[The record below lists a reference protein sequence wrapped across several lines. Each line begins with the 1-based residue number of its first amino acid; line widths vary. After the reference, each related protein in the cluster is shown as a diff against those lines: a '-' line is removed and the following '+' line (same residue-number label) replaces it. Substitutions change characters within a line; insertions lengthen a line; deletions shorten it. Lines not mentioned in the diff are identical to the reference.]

1 MIYGE
6 ILAGGSGTR
15 MGNTE
20 MPKQFL
26 MLGDRPIIIHTIE
39 QFLINQSFSKIIV
52 CCPKEWVSYT
62 EDLLEKY
69 NIDTNRVDIA
79 VGGSTRNETIINGCK
94 LIEEKYGITDKD
106 IIVTHDAVRPFVNQ
120 RILDDNI
127 KLAKKYAAI
136 DTVVSATDTIVY
148 SKDGKIISDIPN
160 RKECFQGQ
168 TPQTF
173 NIKKLM
179 ALFNSLT
186 VKEKEIL
193 TDGCKIFSL
202 KGESVGLVDGEVY
215 NIKLTTLYD
224 LKIANAILMEK
235 DEKW

>member
-6 ILAGGSGTR
+6 LLAGGSGTR

-52 CCPKEWVSYT
+52 CCPKEWISHT

-69 NIDTNRVDIA
+69 NIDTDRVDITA
-79 VGGSTRNETIINGCK
+79 GGTTRNETIINGCK
-94 LIEEKYGITDKD
+94 LIEEKYGLTDKD
-106 IIVTHDAVRPFVNQ
+106 IIVTHDADRPFVNK

-127 KLAKKYAAI
+127 TLAKKFNAV
-136 DTVVSATDTIVY
+136 DTVVPAIDTIVY
-148 SKDGKIISDIPN
+148 SKDGKLITEIPD
-160 RKECFQGQ
+160 RKECYQGQ

-173 NIKKLM
+173 NVKKLM
-179 ALFNSLT
+179 ELFESLT
-186 VKEKEIL
+186 KKEKEIL

-202 KGESVGLVDGEVY
+202 KGENVGLVDGEIY

-224 LKIANAILMEK
+224 LKIARAIIMGK
-235 DEKW
+235 DEK

>member
-79 VGGSTRNETIINGCK
+79 VGGSTRNETIMNGCK
-94 LIEEKYGITDKD
+94 LIEEKYGLTDKD

-173 NIKKLM
+173 NIKKLI

-215 NIKLTTLYD
+215 NTKLTSLFD
-224 LKIANAILMEK
+224 LKIAKAILMEK
-235 DEKW
+235 DEK

>member
-39 QFLINQSFSKIIV
+39 QFLINQSFSKIVV
-52 CCPKEWVSYT
+52 CCPKEWVSYA

-69 NIDTNRVDIA
+69 NIDTERVEVTA
-79 VGGSTRNETIINGCK
+79 GGATRNDTIINGCK
-94 LIEEKYGITDKD
+94 LIEEKYGLTDKD

-127 KLAKKYAAI
+127 KLAKKYDAV
-136 DTVVSATDTIVY
+136 DTVIPATDTIVY
-148 SKDGKIISDIPN
+148 SKDGKIITEIPD
-160 RKECFQGQ
+160 RKECYQGQ

-179 ALFNSLT
+179 ELFDSLT
-186 VKEKEIL
+186 KKEKEIL

-202 KGESVGLVDGEVY
+202 KGENVGLVDGEVY

-224 LKIANAILMEK
+224 LKIARAILMGK
-235 DEKW
+235 DEK

>member
-20 MPKQFL
+20 MPKQYL

-62 EDLLEKY
+62 EDLLEKF

-79 VGGSTRNETIINGCK
+79 VGGSTRNETIMNGCK
-94 LIEEKYGITDKD
+94 LIEEKYGLTDKD

-173 NIKKLM
+173 NIKKLI

-224 LKIANAILMEK
+224 LKIAKAILMEK
-235 DEKW
+235 DEK

>member
-52 CCPKEWVSYT
+52 CCPKEWISHA

-69 NIDTNRVDIA
+69 NIDTDRVDITA
-79 VGGSTRNETIINGCK
+79 GGTTRNETIINGCK
-94 LIEEKYGITDKD
+94 LIEEKYGLTDKD

-127 KLAKKYAAI
+127 KLAKKFNAV
-136 DTVVSATDTIVY
+136 DTVVPAIDTIVY
-148 SKDGKIISDIPN
+148 SKDGKLITEIPD
-160 RKECFQGQ
+160 RKECYQGQ
-168 TPQTF
+168 TPQSF

-179 ALFNSLT
+179 ELFESLT
-186 VKEKEIL
+186 KKEKEIL

-202 KGESVGLVDGEVY
+202 KGENVGLVDGEIY

-224 LKIANAILMEK
+224 LKIARAIIMGK
-235 DEKW
+235 DEK

>member
-52 CCPKEWVSYT
+52 CCPKEWISHA

-69 NIDTNRVDIA
+69 NIDTDRVDITA
-79 VGGSTRNETIINGCK
+79 GGTTRNETIINGCK
-94 LIEEKYGITDKD
+94 LIEEKYGLTDKD

-127 KLAKKYAAI
+127 KLAKKFDAV
-136 DTVVSATDTIVY
+136 DTVVPAIDTIVY
-148 SKDGKIISDIPN
+148 SKDGKIITEIPD
-160 RKECFQGQ
+160 RKECYQGQ

-179 ALFNSLT
+179 ELFESLT
-186 VKEKEIL
+186 KKEKEIL

-202 KGESVGLVDGEVY
+202 KGENVGLVDGEIY

-224 LKIANAILMEK
+224 LKIARAIIMGK
-235 DEKW
+235 DEK

>member
-52 CCPKEWVSYT
+52 CCPKEWISHA

-69 NIDTNRVDIA
+69 NIDTDKVDITA
-79 VGGSTRNETIINGCK
+79 GGATRNETIINGCK
-94 LIEEKYGITDKD
+94 LIEEKYGLTDKD

-127 KLAKKYAAI
+127 KLAKKFNAV
-136 DTVVSATDTIVY
+136 DTVVPAIDTIVY
-148 SKDGKIISDIPN
+148 SKDGKLITEIPD
-160 RKECFQGQ
+160 RKECYQGQ

-173 NIKKLM
+173 NVKKLM
-179 ALFNSLT
+179 ELFESLT
-186 VKEKEIL
+186 KKEKEIL

-202 KGESVGLVDGEVY
+202 KGENVGLVDGEIY

-224 LKIANAILMEK
+224 LKIARAIIMGK
-235 DEKW
+235 DEK

>member
-79 VGGSTRNETIINGCK
+79 VGGSTRNETIMNGCK
-94 LIEEKYGITDKD
+94 LIEEKYGLTDKD

-173 NIKKLM
+173 NIKKLI

-224 LKIANAILMEK
+224 LKIAKAILMEK
-235 DEKW
+235 DEK

>member
-20 MPKQFL
+20 MPKQYL

-79 VGGSTRNETIINGCK
+79 VGGSTRNETIMNGCK
-94 LIEEKYGITDKD
+94 LIEEKYGLTDKD

-173 NIKKLM
+173 NIKKLI

-224 LKIANAILMEK
+224 LKIAKAILMEK
-235 DEKW
+235 DEK

>member
-52 CCPKEWVSYT
+52 CCPKEWVSHA

-69 NIDTNRVDIA
+69 NIDTDRVDITA
-79 VGGSTRNETIINGCK
+79 GGTTRNETIINGCK
-94 LIEEKYGITDKD
+94 LIEEKYGLTDKD

-127 KLAKKYAAI
+127 KLAKKFDAV
-136 DTVVSATDTIVY
+136 DTVVPAIDTIVY
-148 SKDGKIISDIPN
+148 SKDGKLITEIPD
-160 RKECFQGQ
+160 RKECYQGQ

-179 ALFNSLT
+179 ELFESLT
-186 VKEKEIL
+186 KKEKEIL

-202 KGESVGLVDGEVY
+202 KGENVGLVDGEIY

-224 LKIANAILMEK
+224 LKIARAIIMGK
-235 DEKW
+235 DEK

>member
-52 CCPKEWVSYT
+52 CCPKEWISHA

-69 NIDTNRVDIA
+69 NIDTDRVEVTA
-79 VGGSTRNETIINGCK
+79 GGASRNETIINGCK
-94 LIEEKYGITDKD
+94 LIEEKYGLTDKD

-127 KLAKKYAAI
+127 KLAKKFDAV
-136 DTVVSATDTIVY
+136 DTVVPAFDTIVY
-148 SKDGKIISDIPN
+148 SKDGKLITEIPD
-160 RKECFQGQ
+160 RKECYQGQ

-179 ALFNSLT
+179 ELFDTLT
-186 VKEKEIL
+186 KKEKEIL

-202 KGESVGLVDGEVY
+202 KGENVGLVDGEIY

-224 LKIANAILMEK
+224 LKIANAILMGK
-235 DEKW
+235 DEK

>member
-20 MPKQFL
+20 MPKQYL

-62 EDLLEKY
+62 EDLLEKF

-79 VGGSTRNETIINGCK
+79 VGGSTRNETIMNGCK
-94 LIEEKYGITDKD
+94 LIEEKYGLTDKD

-127 KLAKKYAAI
+127 KLSKKYAAI
-136 DTVVSATDTIVY
+136 DTVVCATDTIVY

-173 NIKKLM
+173 NIKKLI

-224 LKIANAILMEK
+224 LKIAKAILMEK
-235 DEKW
+235 DEK

>member
-52 CCPKEWVSYT
+52 CCPKEWISHA

-69 NIDTNRVDIA
+69 NIDTDRVDITA
-79 VGGSTRNETIINGCK
+79 GGTTRNETIINGCK
-94 LIEEKYGITDKD
+94 LIEEKYGLTDKD

-120 RILDDNI
+120 RVLDDNI
-127 KLAKKYAAI
+127 KLAKKFDAV
-136 DTVVSATDTIVY
+136 DTVVPAIDTIVY
-148 SKDGKIISDIPN
+148 SKDGKLITEIPD
-160 RKECFQGQ
+160 RKECYQGQ

-179 ALFNSLT
+179 ELFESLT
-186 VKEKEIL
+186 KKEKEIL

-202 KGESVGLVDGEVY
+202 KGENVGLVDGEIY

-224 LKIANAILMEK
+224 LKIARAIIMGK
-235 DEKW
+235 DEK

>member
-39 QFLINQSFSKIIV
+39 QFLINESFSKIIV
-52 CCPKEWVSYT
+52 CCPKEWISHA

-69 NIDTNRVDIA
+69 NIDTDRVDITA
-79 VGGSTRNETIINGCK
+79 GGTTRNETIINGCK
-94 LIEEKYGITDKD
+94 LIEEKYGLTDKD

-127 KLAKKYAAI
+127 KLAKKFDAV
-136 DTVVSATDTIVY
+136 DTVVPAIDTIVY
-148 SKDGKIISDIPN
+148 SKDGKIITEIPD
-160 RKECFQGQ
+160 RKECYQGQ

-179 ALFNSLT
+179 ELFESLT
-186 VKEKEIL
+186 KKEKEIL

-202 KGESVGLVDGEVY
+202 KGENVGLVDGEIY

-224 LKIANAILMEK
+224 LKIARAIIMGK
-235 DEKW
+235 DEK

>member
-20 MPKQFL
+20 MPKDFL
-26 MLGDRPIIIHTIE
+26 LLGDSPIIIHTIE

-79 VGGSTRNETIINGCK
+79 VGGSTRNETIMNGCK
-94 LIEEKYGITDKD
+94 LFEEKYGLTDKD

-173 NIKKLM
+173 NIKKLI

-224 LKIANAILMEK
+224 LKIAKAILMEK
-235 DEKW
+235 DEK

>member
-26 MLGDRPIIIHTIE
+26 MLGERPIIIHTIE
-39 QFLINQSFSKIIV
+39 QFLINQAFSKIVV
-52 CCPKEWVSYT
+52 CCPKEWVSYA
-62 EDLLEKY
+62 EDLLDKY
-69 NIDTNRVDIA
+69 NIDKDKVEITA
-79 VGGSTRNETIINGCK
+79 GGATRNESIMNGCK
-94 LIEEKYGITDKD
+94 YIEEKYGLNDKD
-106 IIVTHDAVRPFVNQ
+106 IVVTHDAVRPFVTQ

-127 KLAKKYAAI
+127 KLAKKYGAA
-136 DTVVSATDTIVY
+136 DTVIPATDTIVY
-148 SKDGKIISDIPN
+148 SKDGKMITEIPD
-160 RKECFQGQ
+160 RKECYQGQ

-179 ALFNSLT
+179 SLFDSLT
-186 VKEKEIL
+186 KKEKEIL
-193 TDGCKIFSL
+193 TDGCKIFSI
-202 KGESVGLVDGEVY
+202 KGEDVALVDGEVY

-224 LKIANAILMEK
+224 LKIAQAILMRK
-235 DEKW
+235 DEK

>member
-26 MLGDRPIIIHTIE
+26 MLGERPIIIHTIE
-39 QFLINQSFSKIIV
+39 QFLINQTFSKIVV
-52 CCPKEWVSYT
+52 CCPKEWVSYA
-62 EDLLEKY
+62 EDLLDKY
-69 NIDTNRVDIA
+69 NIDKDKVEITA
-79 VGGSTRNETIINGCK
+79 GGATRNESIMNGCK
-94 LIEEKYGITDKD
+94 YIEEKYGLNDKD
-106 IIVTHDAVRPFVNQ
+106 IVVTHDAVRPFVTQ

-127 KLAKKYAAI
+127 KLAKKYGAA
-136 DTVVSATDTIVY
+136 DTVIPATDTIVY
-148 SKDGKIISDIPN
+148 SKDGKMITEIPD
-160 RKECFQGQ
+160 RKECYQGQ

-179 ALFNSLT
+179 SLFDSLT
-186 VKEKEIL
+186 KKEKEIL
-193 TDGCKIFSL
+193 TDGCKIFSI
-202 KGESVGLVDGEVY
+202 KGEDVALVDGEVY

-224 LKIANAILMEK
+224 SKIAQAILMRK
-235 DEKW
+235 DEK

>member
-69 NIDTNRVDIA
+69 NIDTNRVEIT
-79 VGGSTRNETIINGCK
+79 VGGATRNETIINGCK
-94 LIEEKYGITDKD
+94 LIEDKYGLTDKD
-106 IIVTHDAVRPFVNQ
+106 IVVTHDAVRPFVNQ

-127 KLAKKYAAI
+127 KLAKKFAAV
-136 DTVVSATDTIVY
+136 DTAISATDTIVY
-148 SKDGKIISDIPN
+148 SKDGKLVNDIPN
-160 RKECFQGQ
+160 RKECYQGQ

-179 ALFNSLT
+179 TLFNSLT
-186 VKEKEIL
+186 PKEKEIL

-202 KGESVGLVDGEVY
+202 NGESVGLVDGEVY

-224 LKIANAILMEK
+224 LKIARAILMEK
-235 DEKW
+235 DEK

>member
-79 VGGSTRNETIINGCK
+79 VGGSTRNETIMNGCK
-94 LIEEKYGITDKD
+94 LIEEKYGLTDKD

-120 RILDDNI
+120 RILDDHI
-127 KLAKKYAAI
+127 KLSKKYAAI

-173 NIKKLM
+173 NIKKLI

-202 KGESVGLVDGEVY
+202 KGESIGLVDGEVY

-224 LKIANAILMEK
+224 LKIAKAILMEK
-235 DEKW
+235 DEK

>member
-52 CCPKEWVSYT
+52 CCPKEWISHA

-69 NIDTNRVDIA
+69 NIDTDRVDITA
-79 VGGSTRNETIINGCK
+79 GGTTRNETIINGCK
-94 LIEEKYGITDKD
+94 LIEEKYGLTDKD

-127 KLAKKYAAI
+127 KLAKKFNAVDTVVPAI
-136 DTVVSATDTIVY
+136 DTILY
-148 SKDGKIISDIPN
+148 SKDGKLITEIPD
-160 RKECFQGQ
+160 RKECYQGQ

-173 NIKKLM
+173 NVKKLM
-179 ALFNSLT
+179 ELFESLT
-186 VKEKEIL
+186 KKEKEIL

-202 KGESVGLVDGEVY
+202 KGENVGLVDGEIY

-224 LKIANAILMEK
+224 LKIARAIIMGK
-235 DEKW
+235 DEK

>member
-52 CCPKEWVSYT
+52 CCPKEWVSHA

-69 NIDTNRVDIA
+69 NIDTDRVDITA
-79 VGGSTRNETIINGCK
+79 GGATRNETIINGCK
-94 LIEEKYGITDKD
+94 LIEEKYGLTDKD

-127 KLAKKYAAI
+127 KLAKKFDAV
-136 DTVVSATDTIVY
+136 DTVVPAIDTIVY
-148 SKDGKIISDIPN
+148 SKDGKLITEIPD
-160 RKECFQGQ
+160 RKECYQGQ

-179 ALFNSLT
+179 ELFESLT
-186 VKEKEIL
+186 KKEKEIL

-202 KGESVGLVDGEVY
+202 KGENVGLVDGEIY

-224 LKIANAILMEK
+224 LKIARAIIMGK
-235 DEKW
+235 DEK

>member
-52 CCPKEWVSYT
+52 CCPKEWISHA

-69 NIDTNRVDIA
+69 NIDTDRVDITA
-79 VGGSTRNETIINGCK
+79 GGSTRNETIINGCK
-94 LIEEKYGITDKD
+94 LIEEKYGLTDKD

-127 KLAKKYAAI
+127 KLAKKFDAV
-136 DTVVSATDTIVY
+136 DTVVPAIDTIVY
-148 SKDGKIISDIPN
+148 SKDGKLITEIPD
-160 RKECFQGQ
+160 RKECYQGQ

-179 ALFNSLT
+179 ELFESLT
-186 VKEKEIL
+186 KKEKEIL

-202 KGESVGLVDGEVY
+202 KGENVGLVDGEIY

-224 LKIANAILMEK
+224 LKIARAIIMGK
-235 DEKW
+235 DEK

>member
-20 MPKQFL
+20 MPKQYL

-62 EDLLEKY
+62 EDLLEKF

-79 VGGSTRNETIINGCK
+79 VGGSTRNETIMNGCK
-94 LIEEKYGITDKD
+94 LIEEKYGLTDKD

-127 KLAKKYAAI
+127 KLSKKYAAI

-148 SKDGKIISDIPN
+148 SKDGEIISDIPN

-173 NIKKLM
+173 NIKKLI

-224 LKIANAILMEK
+224 LKIAKAILMEK
-235 DEKW
+235 DEK

>member
-52 CCPKEWVSYT
+52 CCPKEWISYT
-62 EDLLEKY
+62 EDLLEKF
-69 NIDTNRVDIA
+69 NIDTNRVEIT
-79 VGGSTRNETIINGCK
+79 VGGATRNETIINGCK
-94 LIEEKYGITDKD
+94 LIEEKYGLTDKD
-106 IIVTHDAVRPFVNQ
+106 IVVTHDAVRPFVNQ

-127 KLAKKYAAI
+127 KLAKKYAAV
-136 DTVVSATDTIVY
+136 DTVISATDTIVY
-148 SKDGKIISDIPN
+148 SKDGKVISDIPN

-173 NIKKLM
+173 NVKKLM
-179 ALFNSLT
+179 NLFYSLT
-186 VKEKEIL
+186 TKEKEIL

-202 KGESVGLVDGEVY
+202 KGESVGIVDGEVY

-224 LKIANAILMEK
+224 LKIARAILMEK
-235 DEKW
+235 GEK

>member
-26 MLGDRPIIIHTIE
+26 MLGERPIIIHTIE
-39 QFLINQSFSKIIV
+39 QFLINQAFSKIVV
-52 CCPKEWVSYT
+52 CCPKEWVSYA
-62 EDLLEKY
+62 EDLLDKY
-69 NIDTNRVDIA
+69 NIDKDKVEITA
-79 VGGSTRNETIINGCK
+79 GGATRNESIMNGCK
-94 LIEEKYGITDKD
+94 YIEEKYGLNDKD
-106 IIVTHDAVRPFVNQ
+106 IVVTHDAVRPFVTQ

-127 KLAKKYAAI
+127 KLAKKYGAA
-136 DTVVSATDTIVY
+136 DTVIPATDTIVY
-148 SKDGKIISDIPN
+148 SKDGKMITEIPD
-160 RKECFQGQ
+160 RKECYQGQ

-179 ALFNSLT
+179 SLFDSLT
-186 VKEKEIL
+186 KKEKEIL
-193 TDGCKIFSL
+193 TDGCKIFSI
-202 KGESVGLVDGEVY
+202 KGEDVALVDGEVY

-224 LKIANAILMEK
+224 LKIAQAILMRKEEK
-235 DEKW
+235 

>member
-39 QFLINQSFSKIIV
+39 QFLINESFSKIIV
-52 CCPKEWVSYT
+52 CCPKEWISHA

-69 NIDTNRVDIA
+69 NIDTDRVDITA
-79 VGGSTRNETIINGCK
+79 GGTTRNETIINGCK
-94 LIEEKYGITDKD
+94 LIEEKYGLTDKD

-127 KLAKKYAAI
+127 KLAKKFDAV
-136 DTVVSATDTIVY
+136 DTVVPAIDTIVY
-148 SKDGKIISDIPN
+148 SKDGKLITEIPD
-160 RKECFQGQ
+160 RKECYQGQ

-179 ALFNSLT
+179 ELFESLT
-186 VKEKEIL
+186 KKEKEIL

-202 KGESVGLVDGEVY
+202 KGENVGLVDGEIY

-224 LKIANAILMEK
+224 LKIARAIIMGK
-235 DEKW
+235 DEK

>member
-79 VGGSTRNETIINGCK
+79 VGGSTRNETIMNGCK
-94 LIEEKYGITDKD
+94 LIEEKYGLTDKD

-173 NIKKLM
+173 NIKKLI

-224 LKIANAILMEK
+224 LKIAKAILMEK

>member
-39 QFLINQSFSKIIV
+39 QFLINESFSKIIV
-52 CCPKEWVSYT
+52 CCPKEWISHA

-69 NIDTNRVDIA
+69 NIDTDRVDITA
-79 VGGSTRNETIINGCK
+79 GGTTRNETIINGCK
-94 LIEEKYGITDKD
+94 LIEEKYGLTDKD

-127 KLAKKYAAI
+127 KLAKKFNAV
-136 DTVVSATDTIVY
+136 DTVVPAIDTIVY
-148 SKDGKIISDIPN
+148 SKDGKLITEIPD
-160 RKECFQGQ
+160 RKECYQGQ

-173 NIKKLM
+173 NVKKLM
-179 ALFNSLT
+179 ELFESLT
-186 VKEKEIL
+186 KKEKEIL

-202 KGESVGLVDGEVY
+202 KGENVGLVDGEIY

-224 LKIANAILMEK
+224 LKIARAIIMGK
-235 DEKW
+235 DEK

>member
-20 MPKQFL
+20 MPKDFL
-26 MLGDRPIIIHTIE
+26 LLGDSPIIIHTIE

-79 VGGSTRNETIINGCK
+79 VGGSTRNETIMNGCK
-94 LIEEKYGITDKD
+94 LIEEKYGLTDKD

-173 NIKKLM
+173 NIKKLI

-224 LKIANAILMEK
+224 LKIAKAILMEK

>member
-79 VGGSTRNETIINGCK
+79 VGGSTRNETIMNGCK
-94 LIEEKYGITDKD
+94 LIEEKYGLTDKD

-173 NIKKLM
+173 NIKKLI

-186 VKEKEIL
+186 IKEKEIL

-224 LKIANAILMEK
+224 LKIAKAILMEK
-235 DEKW
+235 DEK

>member
-26 MLGDRPIIIHTIE
+26 MLGERPIIIHTIE
-39 QFLINQSFSKIIV
+39 QFLINQAFSKIIV
-52 CCPKEWVSYT
+52 CCPKEWVSYA

-69 NIDTNRVDIA
+69 NIDKDRVEITA
-79 VGGSTRNETIINGCK
+79 GGATRNESIMNGCK
-94 LIEEKYGITDKD
+94 YIEEKYGLNDKD
-106 IIVTHDAVRPFVNQ
+106 IVVTHDAVRPFVTQ

-127 KLAKKYAAI
+127 KLAKKYGAA
-136 DTVVSATDTIVY
+136 DTVIPATDTIVY
-148 SKDGKIISDIPN
+148 SKDGKMITEIPD
-160 RKECFQGQ
+160 RKECYQGQ

-179 ALFNSLT
+179 SLFDSLT
-186 VKEKEIL
+186 KKEKEIL
-193 TDGCKIFSL
+193 TDGCKIFSI
-202 KGESVGLVDGEVY
+202 KGEDVALVDGEVY

-224 LKIANAILMEK
+224 LKIAEAILMRK
-235 DEKW
+235 DEK

>member
-26 MLGDRPIIIHTIE
+26 MLGERPIIIHTIE
-39 QFLINQSFSKIIV
+39 QFLINQAFSKIIV
-52 CCPKEWVSYT
+52 CCPKEWVSYA

-69 NIDTNRVDIA
+69 NIDKDRVEITA
-79 VGGSTRNETIINGCK
+79 GGATRNETIMNGCK
-94 LIEEKYGITDKD
+94 YIEEKYGLNDKD
-106 IIVTHDAVRPFVNQ
+106 IVVTHDAVRPFVTQ

-127 KLAKKYAAI
+127 KLAKKYGAA
-136 DTVVSATDTIVY
+136 DTVIPATDTIVY
-148 SKDGKIISDIPN
+148 SKDGKMITEIPD
-160 RKECFQGQ
+160 RKECYQGQ

-173 NIKKLM
+173 NIKKLTS
-179 ALFNSLT
+179 LFDSLT
-186 VKEKEIL
+186 KKEKEIL
-193 TDGCKIFSL
+193 TDGCKIFSI
-202 KGESVGLVDGEVY
+202 KGEDVALVDGEVY

-224 LKIANAILMEK
+224 LKIAEAILMRK
-235 DEKW
+235 DEK

>member
-39 QFLINQSFSKIIV
+39 QFLINESFSKIIV
-52 CCPKEWVSYT
+52 CCPKEWISHA

-69 NIDTNRVDIA
+69 NIDTDRVDITA
-79 VGGSTRNETIINGCK
+79 GGSTRNETIINGCK
-94 LIEEKYGITDKD
+94 LIEEKYGLTDKD

-127 KLAKKYAAI
+127 KLAKKFDAV
-136 DTVVSATDTIVY
+136 DTVVPAIDTIVY
-148 SKDGKIISDIPN
+148 SKDGKLITEIPD
-160 RKECFQGQ
+160 RKECYQGQ

-179 ALFNSLT
+179 ELFESLT
-186 VKEKEIL
+186 KKEKEIL

-202 KGESVGLVDGEVY
+202 KGENVGLVDGEIY

-224 LKIANAILMEK
+224 LKIARAIIMGK
-235 DEKW
+235 DEK